1 MAWEIDQKCLAIVWV
16 WTGLILFFYIQSLF
30 VKAVTYFPARFP
42 DIKFVVEST
51 TDEINDIPSCT
62 VEMIVYLE

>member
-1 MAWEIDQKCLAIVWV
+1 M
-16 WTGLILFFYIQSLF
+16 GLDRSDPFFYIQSLF
-30 VKAVTYFPARFP
+30 VKAVTYFPARFS
-42 DIKFVVEST
+42 DIKFVLEST